1 MPEISL
7 AIATYNEEENIAR
20 CLKST
25 ENLVSEIIAVDGSST
40 DGTVEILKKFGAGV
54 TVSSNPEN
62 FHINKN
68 KAIDKC
74 RGDWILQLDADEVVT
89 PELKREILEAVNL
102 KLNGFWIPRINFF
115 LGSPLK
121 KGGQYPDYTLRLY
134 RRGKGRLP
142 AKSVHEQALVRG
154 STGYLKNPLYH
165 YPYPDMIHYLQHF
178 RRYTAFF
185 ASELEEQKL
194 PVNPVTAADFIVI
207 KPLIWFIKT
216 FFRHKGFYD
225 GIPGLLF
232 SFFSSLRFPVAFF
245 KYWQKNFK

>member
-74 RGDWILQLDADEVVT
+74 KGDWILQLDADEVVSE
-89 PELKREILEAVNL
+89 ELKKEILSVIRNKKVN
-102 KLNGFWIPRINFF
+102 GYWMPRKNYF
-115 LGSPLK
+115 LGHFLK

-134 RRGKGRLP
+134 RKGLGRLP
-142 AKSVHEQALVRG
+142 EKSVHEQAFVKG
-154 STGYLKNPLYH
+154 ETAFLKSALLH
-165 YPYPDMIHYLQHF
+165 YPYPDFSHYLKHF
-178 RRYTAFF
+178 KVYTDFF
-185 ASELEEQKL
+185 AGELTDQKL
-194 PVNPVTAADFIVI
+194 KINIQSCLDYLFI
-207 KPLIWFIKT
+207 KPIFWFLKT
-216 FFRHKGFYD
+216 YFRHKGCYD
-225 GIPGLLF
+225 GYPGFVF
-232 SFFSSLRFPVAFF
+232 SFFSALRFPV
-245 KYWQKNFK
+245 